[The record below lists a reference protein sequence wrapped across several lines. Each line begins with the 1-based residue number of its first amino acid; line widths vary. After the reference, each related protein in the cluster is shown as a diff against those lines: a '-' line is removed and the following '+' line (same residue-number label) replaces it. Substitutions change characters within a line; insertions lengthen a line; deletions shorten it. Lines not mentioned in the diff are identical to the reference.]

1 MFKKKEKIQNTTF
14 NKIETEV
21 LYSNKEQ
28 FEVIEGVE
36 LPPKWQTLSKTE
48 LINKAKETIT
58 ALSKSGNPNF
68 KAKELGFN
76 NAEHLMTLCFDYI
89 LK

>member
-1 MFKKKEKIQNTTF
+1 MFKKKEQSNNPISN
-14 NKIETEV
+14 NVETEV

-28 FEVIEGVE
+28 FEVIDGIE
-36 LPPKWQTLSKTE
+36 LPSKWEKLNKVE
-48 LINKAKETIT
+48 LINKAKETIIT
-58 ALSKSGNPNF
+58 LSKSSNLNF

-76 NAEHLMTLCFDYI
+76 DAEHLIKLCFDYI

>member
-1 MFKKKEKIQNTTF
+1 MFKKKEKTQKRTST
-14 NKIETEV
+14 KVETEV

-28 FEVIEGVE
+28 SEVIEGVE
-36 LPPKWQTLSKTE
+36 LPLKWETLSKTE
-48 LINKAKETIT
+48 LINKAKGTIT
-58 ALSKSGNPNF
+58 ALSKSSNPNF

-76 NAEHLMTLCFDYI
+76 DAEHLITLCFDYI